1 MKKIK
6 SNSKEVVQKAI
17 QTLEEGGLLIYPTE
31 TCYGIGADATNQ
43 KAINK
48 LIKYKSKREGKPI
61 SIAVNNVKMAEKYVK
76 INNMAKNIYDNYL
89 PGPITVV
96 SKSKGKVAEGIE
108 ADSGT
113 IGIRIPDQ
121 KLILE
126 IIKNFGK
133 PITSTSAN
141 MSYGPRP
148 YSIEGL
154 LKHLPQRQKNLIDLI
169 IDSGKLTRNE
179 PSTVVDTTLNNLNIM
194 RKGKIQFE
202 QKTKEDNL
210 ILEAKTNLPKE
221 TTNFG
226 KLNMLKFIDT
236 PLEKCLI
243 FLLSGELGAGKTQFT
258 KGIAEKLDIKKII
271 KSPTFTIINEYD
283 YQKGKHRKGKLIHID
298 TWRIQRFKELQQL
311 GLKNYIKKNNIVV
324 IEWADKFYDQIIKEL
339 KNDNIEII
347 TIKFKYLDKET
358 REIKT
363 FK

>member
-6 SNSKEVVQKAI
+6 SSSRNIIEEAVKTLKA
-17 QTLEEGGLLIYPTE
+17 GGLVVYPTE

-43 KAINK
+43 KAIDK

-61 SIAVNNVKMAEKYVK
+61 SIAVSSRNMAEKYVT
-76 INNMAKNIYDNYL
+76 INKMAENLYKNYL
-89 PGPITVV
+89 PGPITVI
-96 SKSKGKVAEGIE
+96 SESKGNIANGIE

-121 KLILE
+121 KLILK
-126 IIKNFGK
+126 IIEKFKK

-148 YSIEGL
+148 YSIENL
-154 LKHLPQRQKNLIDLI
+154 LKHLPKKQKKLIDLI
-169 IDSGKLTRNE
+169 IDGGKLTQND

-194 RKGKIQFE
+194 RKGKIKFE
-202 QKTKEDNL
+202 QKTQEENL
-210 ILEAKTNLPKE
+210 ILKAKTNLPQE

-236 PLEKCLI
+236 PLKKCLV

-258 KGIAEKLDIKKII
+258 KGIAEKLDIQNII
-271 KSPTFTIINEYD
+271 KSPTFTIINEYE
-283 YQKGKHRKGKLIHID
+283 YQKGTHRKGKLIHID
-298 TWRIQRFKELQQL
+298 TWRIQKFNELQQL
-311 GLKNYIKKNNIVV
+311 NLKEYIKKNNIIV
-324 IEWADKFYDQIIKEL
+324 IEWADKFYDKILKEL
-339 KNDNIEII
+339 KNKNTKII
-347 TIKFKYLDKET
+347 TVNFKYLDKKT